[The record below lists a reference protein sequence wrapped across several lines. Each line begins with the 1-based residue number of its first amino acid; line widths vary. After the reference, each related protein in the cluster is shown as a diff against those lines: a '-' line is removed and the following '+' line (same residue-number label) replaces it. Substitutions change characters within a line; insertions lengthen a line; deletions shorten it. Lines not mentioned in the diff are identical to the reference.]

1 MRPYLPASWGEMRD
15 SGWSRAPPPTDG
27 REHAGHKEF
36 PLSRRPPRMARW
48 RGRCRGWPI
57 GYPRHAPVPVEDR
70 RGCRCGG
77 SAELCSR
84 RHLGVGEYM
93 RDLLSRNGLFPSRE
107 KLRESRSPS
116 LGSHRP
122 LRGAIPD
129 RLPRSWLSRDR
140 LFLLRGRT
148 RGVRWARRQRKLLRQ
163 RGRPCDG
170 SRVCLSREQLW
181 LLSLSIL
188 PPQDLLRRVC
198 RPRRFSL
205 WSDLES
211 CKGIHDFDRLV
222 ASERSLWLRTVGVA
236 GLTTHV
242 SR

>member
-1 MRPYLPASWGEMRD
+1 MLATKSSRSPGVLPEWRVGAADAVVGPSD
-15 SGWSRAPPPTDG
+15 TSGTLL
-27 REHAGHKEF
+27 F
-36 PLSRRPPRMARW
+36 LSRTVA
-48 RGRCRGWPI
+48 
-57 GYPRHAPVPVEDR
+57 
-70 RGCRCGG
+70 
-77 SAELCSR
+77 
-84 RHLGVGEYM
+84 GVGAAVLLSCVRGVTSELGNICVT
-93 RDLLSRNGLFPSRE
+93 LLSRNGLFPSRE

-129 RLPRSWLSRDR
+129 RLSRSWLSRDR
-140 LFLLRGRT
+140 LFPLRGRT
-148 RGVRWARRQRKLLRQ
+148 RGVRWARRQRKRLRQ

-205 WSDLES
+205 WSDLQS
-211 CKGIHDFDRLV
+211 CKGIHDFDRL
-222 ASERSLWLRTVGVA
+222 AAGERSLWLRTVGVA
-236 GLTTHV
+236 GPTTHV